1 VIRLPWFRKKLKT
14 FTLELNPVMECI
26 ESGEAASASVA
37 IKSSSREIS
46 TVKLSA
52 GATPEGGLP
61 QGIDVSFSPPL
72 GTPPFT
78 ATMNISTLTK
88 IASGAYP
95 FLVIATGEDTSQM
108 ATYTLIV
115 RSEKPL
121 VRKTA
126 AKKARGTTRKRKTR

>member
-1 VIRLPWFRKKLKT
+1 
-14 FTLELNPVMECI
+14 MECI
-26 ESGEAASASVA
+26 EPGGAASASVA

-52 GATPEGGLP
+52 GSTPEGGLP
-61 QGIDVSFSPPL
+61 HGIDVSFSPPL

-78 ATMNISTLTK
+78 ATMNVSTFTK
-88 IASGAYP
+88 ITLGAYP

-121 VRKTA
+121 VRKTGVE
-126 AKKARGTTRKRKTR
+126 KARGATRKKKTR